1 MENADLKT
9 KSTASAFIWS
19 KILGTPFWALLN
31 TLPIILY
38 KEFHASPFLITLMVA
53 LKPASALFATYW
65 SIFFSKNEKLL
76 VFNLVL
82 TNILR
87 FAPFLFCFFIP
98 SPLLLV
104 CFFCLYMTL
113 SRGAVPAWAQV
124 FKNHVSYHTQSNIFA
139 LGNAIEYAGMTVI
152 PLLLGFVLDL
162 NHDSWRWLFILSALL
177 GLSSTFFLFRIPS
190 LISSEKLSLLKPS
203 LKEIV
208 LPWKRSWHLLKHKA
222 DFRRYL
228 LAFMLGGAGLMIIQ
242 PVLPLF
248 FVDVLNL
255 SYTEM
260 VFAMTVCKAIGFSAA
275 SPFWARYFKRANF
288 YIFSAAVTLLAVFFP
303 LLLLG
308 AKWAL
313 PFLFVAYLFY
323 GLMQSGSE
331 LSWHMSA
338 TRFSEKEDSIPFS
351 ETNILAVG
359 VRGCIVPFLG
369 YLIFTNINSIAVMV
383 VSCVLCLLA
392 TQLLYRS
399 RKATSELF
407 I

>member
-1 MENADLKT
+1 MESDLKT
-9 KSTASAFIWS
+9 KTTTAFIWS

-38 KEFHASPFLITLMVA
+38 KEFDASPFLITLMVA
-53 LKPASALFATYW
+53 LKPASALLATYW
-65 SIFFSKNEKLL
+65 SILFSKNEKLL
-76 VFNLVL
+76 GFNLVL

-87 FAPFLFCFFIP
+87 FAPFLLCFFVP

-113 SRGAVPAWAQV
+113 SRGAVPAWTQM
-124 FKNHVSYHTQSNIFA
+124 FKNHVSYHSQSNVFA
-139 LGNAIEYAGMTVI
+139 LGNAIEYAGMTII

-162 NHDSWRWLFILSALL
+162 NHDSWRWLFMASALL
-177 GLSSTFFLFRIPS
+177 GISSTLFLLRIPS
-190 LISSEKLSLLKPS
+190 LVSSKELSLLKPS
-203 LKEIV
+203 MKEIF
-208 LPWKRSWHLLKHKA
+208 LPWKRSFNLIKSRA

-228 LAFMLGGAGLMIIQ
+228 VGFMLGGAGLMIIQ

-260 VFAMTVCKAIGFSAA
+260 VFAMTVCKAIGFSIA

-288 YIFSAAVTLLAVFFP
+288 YFFSACVALLAAFFP

-308 AKWAL
+308 AQWML
-313 PFLFVAYLFY
+313 PLLFAAYLFY

-338 TRFSEKEDSIPFS
+338 TTFSKNEDSIPFS

-359 VRGCIVPFLG
+359 IRGCIVPFLG
-369 YLIFTNINSIAVMV
+369 YLIFTSMNSIAVMV
-383 VSCVLCLLA
+383 VSCFLCLFG
-392 TQLLYRS
+392 THLLYRS
-399 RKATSELF
+399 RKTESELF
-407 I
+407 T